1 MTRKSSLSPCAAIIA
16 MLMLVVCEVDH
27 HEPAI
32 DIERKA
38 IEFVIEELTNA
49 YVARDWDTFAGYFTD
64 DGIWMPPGVAP
75 LSGKDAWWSF
85 VQPWWDSSRVID
97 IGVTTEELV
106 VINDWAIERHTEYQ
120 VMTFAEGAE
129 PVSLYFKGVWIFRR
143 HDDGS
148 WKIAQYIWNENTAP
162 E

>member
-1 MTRKSSLSPCAAIIA
+1 MTRRSSLSPCAAITA
-16 MLMLVVCEVDH
+16 MLMLIGCEADRPEPSIDVD
-27 HEPAI
+27 
-32 DIERKA
+32 RKA
-38 IEFVIEELTNA
+38 IEIVIEELTNA
-49 YVARDWDTFAGYFTD
+49 YVARDWDSFAGYFTD

-75 LSGKDAWWSF
+75 LRGNDAWWSF

-120 VMTFAEGAE
+120 VTTFGESEE
-129 PVSLYFKGVWIFRR
+129 PASLYFKGVWIFRR
-143 HDDGS
+143 QDDGS
-148 WKIAQYIWNENTAP
+148 WKIAQYIWNENTAL